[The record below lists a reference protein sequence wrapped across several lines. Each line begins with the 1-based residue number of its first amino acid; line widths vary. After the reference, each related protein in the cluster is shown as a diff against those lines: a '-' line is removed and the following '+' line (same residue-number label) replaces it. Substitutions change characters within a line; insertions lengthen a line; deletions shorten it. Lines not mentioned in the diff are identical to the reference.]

1 MFREFVDLI
10 GPRGRRGPS
19 RASALSLTPIGG
31 RSNQRAPIRGP
42 QQSACLHRRQQ
53 LKKLVPEDAKE
64 ASGHGI
70 KAKRSKSGAISFD
83 ALAVEA
89 SDASIQ

>member
-1 MFREFVDLI
+1 MRLCSSTSKRLDQGLEAVKVVDMSSSNAWGEFATTYLRTKDAH
-10 GPRGRRGPS
+10 GKHE
-19 RASALSLTPIGG
+19 LSK
-31 RSNQRAPIRGP
+31 AE
-42 QQSACLHRRQQ
+42 

-83 ALAVEA
+83 ALVLER